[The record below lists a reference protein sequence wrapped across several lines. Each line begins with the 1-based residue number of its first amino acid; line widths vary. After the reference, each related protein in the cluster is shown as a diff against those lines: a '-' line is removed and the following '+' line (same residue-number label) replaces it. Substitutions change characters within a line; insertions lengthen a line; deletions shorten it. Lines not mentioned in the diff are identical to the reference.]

1 MNFNENSLQLVNNK
15 NILTKILNFF
25 KKISW
30 KNKSSYIIS
39 NNNMSNKTNNKNSF
53 YNSIKFEED
62 LDREKLL
69 KIQEE
74 LEKRGINK
82 QNALNLTKDLSE
94 KQKQKLEELYKEQIH
109 ELETNI
115 ENYKNKITD
124 IRKKLALKKQ
134 IY

>member
-82 QNALNLTKDLSE
+82 QNAFNLTKDLSE